1 MRVFLRKKFLLLRE
15 AKIPPS
21 PALQKGRVS
30 FFKNRW
36 LSLSKPGKLRGIYFF
51 QFPKTRRLGK
61 IIIIGLYLLLLSSE
75 TFAQFSI
82 EHAQTHLVDNV
93 YLLNANLNYGLTD
106 VAIEAMQNGV
116 PLTLV
121 LTIKL
126 EQIRQYFWDKEI
138 TTLKQRYELQY
149 YALRRQYVLK
159 YLNTGIQEIFS
170 SLHDA
175 LTRLGSLTEFPL
187 IDQYLIKY
195 NTVNYRVY
203 LQTHLDIESL
213 PVPLR
218 PIAYLSSQWR
228 LSSNWYLCP
237 LQP

>member
-1 MRVFLRKKFLLLRE
+1 M
-15 AKIPPS
+15 
-21 PALQKGRVS
+21 
-30 FFKNRW
+30 
-36 LSLSKPGKLRGIYFF
+36 
-51 QFPKTRRLGK
+51 
-61 IIIIGLYLLLLSSE
+61 IIGLCLLLLSSK

-93 YLLNANLNYGLTD
+93 YLLNAKLNYGLTD

-116 PLTLV
+116 SLTLV
-121 LTIKL
+121 LMIKL
-126 EQIRQYFWDKEI
+126 EQEREYLWNKEI

-159 YLNTGIQEIFS
+159 YLNTGIQETFG
-170 SLHDA
+170 SLQDT
-175 LTRLGSLTEFPL
+175 LTRLGILTDFPL
-187 IDQYLIKY
+187 IDQHLVKY
-195 NTVNYRVY
+195 HPVNYRVY